1 MSVLVLSISQKTATV
16 GLLGQV
22 SLDDELAGK
31 LCHALV
37 GGDQVTEAMVLS
49 TCNRTEIYADVDRFH
64 AGLDELTAQ
73 LAAVTG
79 LDLEVLRG
87 ACSVHFDDGA
97 VAHAFRV
104 AAGLESMVV
113 GENQILGQV
122 RAALTAAQRHDTIAS
137 VLNSLFQQSIRVG
150 KRVQAETTI
159 GSAGRSLLT
168 AALHELSAE
177 IGGLAGHRVAVIGA
191 GSMAGLA
198 ARTVQ
203 SEGATVSLV
212 NRSPDRARRLA
223 DSIGATAHPLADLD
237 AVLDHHDVLI
247 TCTGARDQLIA
258 ATMLDSTPVRAVID
272 LALPADADPAI
283 GERLPLINLDR
294 LMQAE
299 HTAAAATQEV
309 DAARDLVATEV
320 HDFLARRRAARVT
333 PTVVALRSMAS
344 DVVSAELDR
353 MHGRV
358 NGLTEQQRAEI
369 DKTVRRVADKLLH
382 HPTVRVQEFAAAQDH
397 IDYAAAVREL
407 FDLDPQSVEAV
418 MSTNVAD
425 GG

>member
-1 MSVLVLSISQKTATV
+1 MSILVLSVSQKTASV
-16 GLLGQV
+16 DRLGQV
-22 SLDDELAGK
+22 SLDDDLAGK

-37 GGDQVTEAMVLS
+37 GGDHVTEAMVLS

-64 AGLDELTAQ
+64 AGLDELTGQ
-73 LAAVTG
+73 FAAVTG
-79 LDLEVLRG
+79 LDLDVLRG
-87 ACSVHFDDGA
+87 ICSVHFDDGA

-104 AAGLESMVV
+104 ASGLESLVV
-113 GENQILGQV
+113 GESQILGQV
-122 RAALTAAQRHDTIAS
+122 RAALASAQHHDTIAS

-150 KRVQAETTI
+150 KRVQTETTI

-177 IGGLAGHRVAVIGA
+177 FGALAGRRIAVIGA

-203 SEGATVSLV
+203 AEGATVSLV
-212 NRSPDRARRLA
+212 NRSPERGRRLA

-237 AVLDHHDVLI
+237 AVLEHHDVVI
-247 TCTGARDQLIA
+247 TCTGARDQLIDA
-258 ATMLDSTPVRAVID
+258 ATLEGTPVRAVID

-283 GERLPLINLDR
+283 AEWLTLIDLNRLVH
-294 LMQAE
+294 AE
-299 HTAAAATQEV
+299 HTDAAATQEV

-320 HDFLARRRAARVT
+320 RDFLARRRAAQVT

-353 MHGRV
+353 LHGRV
-358 NGLTEQQRAEI
+358 DDLSAQQRFEV

-382 HPTVRVQEFAAAQDH
+382 HPTVRVQEFAAAQDN
-397 IDYAAAVREL
+397 IDYAAALRDL
-407 FDLDPQSVEAV
+407 FALDPQSVEAV
-418 MSTNVAD
+418 MSTGTD
-425 GG
+425 QGG